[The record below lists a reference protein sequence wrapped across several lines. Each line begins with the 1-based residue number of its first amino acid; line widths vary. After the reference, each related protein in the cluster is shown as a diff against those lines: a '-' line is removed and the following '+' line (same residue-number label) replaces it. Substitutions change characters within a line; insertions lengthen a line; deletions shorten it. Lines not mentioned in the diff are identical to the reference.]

1 MKPLNTLSKRL
12 ENITNENLLTR
23 GRILSFTHSNSTV
36 WEGTK
41 RYSH

>member
-1 MKPLNTLSKRL
+1 MKPFNTFSKRL

-23 GRILSFTHSNSTV
+23 GRILSFTNSNSVV

-41 RYSH
+41 RYAH